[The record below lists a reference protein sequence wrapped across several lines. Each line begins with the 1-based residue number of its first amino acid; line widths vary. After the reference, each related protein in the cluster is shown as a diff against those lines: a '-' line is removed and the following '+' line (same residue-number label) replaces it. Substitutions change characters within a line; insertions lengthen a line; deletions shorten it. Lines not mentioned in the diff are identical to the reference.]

1 MAVLGLA
8 APKRGL
14 RRTENPRVGGSI
26 PPLATTLEGCIPVT
40 RFTSHSGGARQD
52 CCRVFRYVQPV
63 ERSGFKTTGPT
74 GAQLRMPRAQRSG
87 LAALARS

>member
-26 PPLATTLEGCIPVT
+26 PPLATTPNWSVRVT
-40 RFTSHSGGARQD
+40 WVTFYSGPRCQDSCRLDLSRVHGRARGD
-52 CCRVFRYVQPV
+52 MR
-63 ERSGFKTTGPT
+63 
-74 GAQLRMPRAQRSG
+74 
-87 LAALARS
+87 

>member
-26 PPLATTLEGCIPVT
+26 PPLATTPNWSVRVT
-40 RFTSHSGGARQD
+40 WVTFYSGGARQD

>member
-26 PPLATTLEGCIPVT
+26 PPLATTSNWSIPDTWVT
-40 RFTSHSGGARQD
+40 VYTEHMGDTLA
-52 CCRVFRYVQPV
+52 PK
-63 ERSGFKTTGPT
+63 GF
-74 GAQLRMPRAQRSG
+74 S
-87 LAALARS
+87 ALSSRHVS